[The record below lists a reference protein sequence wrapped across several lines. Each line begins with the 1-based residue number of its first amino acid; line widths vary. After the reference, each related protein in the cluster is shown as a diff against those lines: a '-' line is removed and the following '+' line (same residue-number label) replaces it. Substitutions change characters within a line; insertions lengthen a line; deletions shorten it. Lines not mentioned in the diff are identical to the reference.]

1 MTSGQAND
9 IAIAM
14 ISGVPQGTVLGP
26 VLFTIFIND
35 VTDIFSDGV
44 GVKMFA
50 DDIKMY
56 AEINC
61 DSDKILLQDN
71 LLKLEQWS
79 KNGN

>member
-1 MTSGQAND
+1 
-9 IAIAM
+9 M

-26 VLFTIFIND
+26 VLFTVFIND

-71 LLKLEQWS
+71 LLKLEQW
-79 KNGN
+79 